1 MFRLAVQNGARETDM
16 PSAKPPITSKRRKHL
31 LQSFS
36 ELRPRDKEMLN
47 IAVRHLRWLM
57 ILWDLDELDLDSTP
71 SISERRHI
79 LLAYK
84 FLEILWFDKL
94 PGNSSQAFTMY
105 VRNQLPEDQ
114 KPESINEA
122 FDRNEDELAGLCEK
136 MARPS
141 WLKNTPA
148 MMTSIELFPQKSRS

>member
-1 MFRLAVQNGARETDM
+1 M
-16 PSAKPPITSKRRKHL
+16 PSAKPPINSKRRKHL

-47 IAVRHLRWLM
+47 TSVRHLRWLM
-57 ILWDLDELDLDSTP
+57 ILWDLDELDSDSTP
-71 SISERRHI
+71 SISEKRHI

-105 VRNQLPEDQ
+105 VRDQLPDNQ
-114 KPESINEA
+114 KPESINET
-122 FDRNEDELAGLCEK
+122 FDRSEDELAGLCEK
-136 MARPS
+136 MARPN

-148 MMTSIELFPQKSRS
+148 VMTSLELFPLKSRS